1 MTDVLLQAENAI
13 KKYNMIEMNDKIVV
27 GVSGG
32 PDSMCM
38 LHILLQFKEK
48 YNLSIYGA
56 HLNHQFRGEE
66 ADKDARYVKD
76 ICRDWGIPF
85 FLKVF
90 DVPAY
95 ARESGLSAEDAGRII
110 RYRLYDEVVNNVGAN
125 KIAVAHNLND
135 HIETIFMNL
144 IRGSGVEGLI
154 GIEAVRDNIIRPL
167 INTDRKDIE
176 EYCDTNCIIPRI
188 DKTNLE
194 PIYGR
199 NKVRLELIPY
209 IEENLNVNIM
219 NTLNRFSD
227 IVFIENDF
235 LDKESQKAF
244 LDVAKH
250 FDNNIKYSI
259 IKLSNLHTALKR
271 RVIRIGIEKLSG
283 SLKNIEYKHIEDI
296 LSIIDNKTGSAV
308 MLPKGIIAYVSYDN
322 LIIKHNIKEETE
334 KFCYNLEFDKDNFI
348 TSMGLSVLVETVDI
362 KKIAHLKYMPNEVYI
377 DKEGIKD
384 RLVIRNRNA
393 GDLFSPIGFKGS
405 KKLKSYFIDEKV
417 PREERDSIELIA
429 DGKEIVWVVG
439 KRLSEKYKITE
450 NTKEAVRIRITRRT
464 TNEE

>member
-1 MTDVLLQAENAI
+1 MVDALQQAENTI
-13 KKYNMIEMNDKIVV
+13 KKYNMIEMNDKIVA
-27 GVSGG
+27 GISGG

-38 LHILLQFKEK
+38 LHILIRLREI

-66 ADKDARYVKD
+66 ADRDAEYVKY
-76 ICRDWGIPF
+76 ICREWGIPVF
-85 FLKVF
+85 FKVF
-90 DVPAY
+90 DVPAF
-95 ARESGLSAEDAGRII
+95 AKESGLSAEDAGRII
-110 RYRLYDEVVNNVGAN
+110 RYRLYDEAVSKVGAN

-154 GIEAVRDNIIRPL
+154 GIEAIRDKIIRPL
-167 INTDRKDIE
+167 INTNRKDIE
-176 EYCDTNCIIPRI
+176 EYCDTNGIIPRI

-209 IEENLNVNIM
+209 IEENLNANIM

-250 FDNNIKYSI
+250 FDNSIKYSI
-259 IKLSNLHTALKR
+259 IKLSSLHTALKR

-296 LSIIDNKTGSAV
+296 LNIINNKTGSAV

-348 TSMGLSVLVETVDI
+348 PSLKLSILLDSVSKE
-362 KKIAHLKYMPNEVYI
+362 KIYDLKYMTDEVYI

-384 RLVIRNRNA
+384 SLVIRSRNA
-393 GDLFSPIGFKGS
+393 GDMFSPIGFKGS